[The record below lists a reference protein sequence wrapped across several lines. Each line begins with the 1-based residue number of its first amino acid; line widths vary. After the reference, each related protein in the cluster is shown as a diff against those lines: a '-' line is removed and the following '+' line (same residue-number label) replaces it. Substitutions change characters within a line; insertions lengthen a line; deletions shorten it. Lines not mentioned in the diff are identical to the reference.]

1 MMTPT
6 DTPDPSPL
14 VLRLQALS
22 GELTRSEATLAQW
35 LTLNEAILGLET
47 GASIAAKTRVS
58 EITVSRFLRRL
69 GYRGLSALKADLQS
83 KSTASLPAAA
93 SIRLLDGETGDLIRR
108 DAEAMLALSDQ
119 VARPEWPQAMA
130 ALYAASQVFVTGFQ
144 TVRGAAEDFA
154 RRLAIVRPGVQFVS
168 PHDGGLAEWI
178 ALPPGALL
186 FLVDTVPYAR
196 EAEPIVARAAASGM
210 VVVVAT
216 DELNTWAIAHT
227 PYVFHVA
234 AKSGAFVES
243 TGPLASML
251 NLVTHAVAAQDPA
264 ATRARLQR
272 WPGLIRDLGL
282 F

>member
-1 MMTPT
+1 MNTEESL
-6 DTPDPSPL
+6 DPSPL
-14 VLRLQALS
+14 ILRLQAVQ
-22 GELTRSEATLAQW
+22 GDLTRSEGMLAQW
-35 LTLNEAILGLET
+35 LTLNEGGLGLET

-69 GYRGLSALKADLQS
+69 GYKGLPALKADLQS
-83 KSTASLPAAA
+83 RGTAALPAAA

-119 VARPEWPQAMA
+119 VARPEWAEAMA
-130 ALYAASQVFVTGFQ
+130 AIHGAAFVYVTGFQ

-154 RRLAIVRPGVQFVS
+154 RRLAIVRPGVQFIS

-178 ALPPGALL
+178 ALPPGTLL

-196 EAEPIVARAAASGM
+196 EAEPIVARASAFGM

-216 DELNTWAIAHT
+216 DELNTWAASHT
-227 PYVFHVA
+227 PFVFHVA

-251 NLVTHAVAAQDPA
+251 NLVTHAVAARDPA
-264 ATRARLQR
+264 SSKERLAR
-272 WPGLIRDLGL
+272 WPGLIRELGL
-282 F
+282 FS

>member
-1 MMTPT
+1 MP
-6 DTPDPSPL
+6 PEESLDPSPL
-14 VLRLQALS
+14 MLRLQAVQ
-22 GELTRSEATLAQW
+22 GDLTRSEAMLAQW
-35 LTLNEAILGLET
+35 LTMNEAVLGLET

-69 GYRGLSALKADLQS
+69 GYKGLPALKADLQS
-83 KSTASLPAAA
+83 RGAAALPAAA

-108 DAEAMLALSDQ
+108 DAEAMLALSEQ
-119 VARPEWPQAMA
+119 VARPEWAQAMA
-130 ALYAASQVFVTGFQ
+130 EIHSAAFVFVTGFQ

-178 ALPPGALL
+178 TLPPGALL

-196 EAEPIVARAAASGM
+196 EAERIVARAAALGM

-216 DELNTWAIAHT
+216 DELNTWAAGHT
-227 PYVFHVA
+227 PFVFHVA

-251 NLVTHAVAAQDPA
+251 NLVTHAVAAHDPA
-264 ATRARLQR
+264 SSRERLSR
-272 WPGLIRDLGL
+272 WPGLIRELGL
-282 F
+282 FS

>member
-1 MMTPT
+1 MNTEESRN
-6 DTPDPSPL
+6 PSPL
-14 VLRLQALS
+14 LLRLQAVQ
-22 GELTRSEATLAQW
+22 GDLTRSEGMLAQW
-35 LTLNEAILGLET
+35 LTLNEGGLGLET

-69 GYRGLSALKADLQS
+69 GYKGLPALKADLQS
-83 KSTASLPAAA
+83 RVTAALPAAA

-119 VARPEWPQAMA
+119 VARPEWAEAMA
-130 ALYAASQVFVTGFQ
+130 AIHGAAFVYVTGFQ

-154 RRLAIVRPGVQFVS
+154 RRLAIVRPGVQFIS

-178 ALPPGALL
+178 ALPPGTLL

-196 EAEPIVARAAASGM
+196 EAEPIVARASAFGM

-216 DELNTWAIAHT
+216 DELNTWAASHT
-227 PYVFHVA
+227 PFVFHVA

-251 NLVTHAVAAQDPA
+251 NLVTHAVAARDPA
-264 ATRARLQR
+264 SSKERLAR
-272 WPGLIRDLGL
+272 WPGLIRELGL
-282 F
+282 FS